1 MIAVVVKAFFM
12 FLMMRCSGY
21 ARVSRMRVRLLKSS
35 CRTWSSEMIMLCLGI
50 DNTFFTAEWM
60 VIVEVKY

>member
-1 MIAVVVKAFFM
+1 M